1 MGGRVTMMVPTALSP
16 VPRVI
21 SFHVVVMVA
30 ELASVGS
37 GVEGEIVR
45 LDSFGA
51 M

>member
-1 MGGRVTMMVPTALSP
+1 MGGRVTMMVPTALLP

-30 ELASVGS
+30 ELASVG
-37 GVEGEIVR
+37 GEVWGGTVE
-45 LDSFGA
+45 LKSFGA